1 VVDPATPPPKTG
13 RANAAWAVGILVLL
27 FAIYNVN
34 GDFLPGNDAKPN
46 VYLALSILDEGN
58 LTFTPS
64 EMPFMFVWDL
74 DRGDRSIPIYPRDW
88 NQRFDGRTL
97 AELRAEGRVS
107 VRSEKYYIVPT
118 IRDGIYVSMYGPG
131 AGLAA
136 LPAMGLLGSIGGDP
150 ARRPRVLWYAAKGVA
165 SILVVGAG
173 ALLFLTAL
181 AFTTRERSLLL
192 ALAYGLG
199 TSAWS
204 TSSQTL
210 WQHGPNVFFLAL
222 GTYFLS
228 RLGPGRSAAAWS
240 GLAYACAV
248 TCRPNSGLL
257 LVAVGIYLLITHRRH
272 VLAYAAAA
280 TPPLLFLAAFNAYH
294 FGSPLRFG
302 QTLRGE
308 AEAQTIAGFSGP
320 WQTPLLEGL
329 AGHLVSPSRGLL
341 VFSPFLV
348 FALWGVVSIWRNR
361 TYASLR
367 PLTIAVAGILLL
379 SSKWYYWWGGW
390 SFGYRLIVD
399 LAWFLVLFLV
409 PVLDATLRRKWLVG
423 LFAVLVGCSVGIQ
436 VLGAFAYNLRD
447 WNAKVAGY
455 VVQAPERGE
464 PEIVP
469 ELEAAERMASADG
482 GRIVNV
488 LREDVNDPKYRRRLW
503 SWSDNQIL
511 HYLVHFGEAR
521 RTKREMIR
529 RWLDNPAI

>member
-1 VVDPATPPPKTG
+1 VVDPATPTPKAG
-13 RANAAWAVGILVLL
+13 RANAGWAVGILVLL
-27 FAIYNVN
+27 FTVYHLN
-34 GDFLPGNDAKPN
+34 GDLLPGNDAKPN
-46 VYLALSILDEGN
+46 VYLALSLLDEGN

-74 DRGDRSIPIYPRDW
+74 DRGERSIPIYPRGWDE
-88 NQRFDGRTL
+88 RFDGRTL
-97 AELRAEGRVS
+97 AELRAEGRA
-107 VRSEKYYIVPT
+107 RLRGEKYYIVPT
-118 IRDGIYVSMYGPG
+118 IREGRYVSMYGPG

-136 LPAMGLLGSIGGDP
+136 LPALGALRWIGGDP
-150 ARRPRVLWYAAKGVA
+150 ARRPRALWYTAKGVA
-165 SILVVGAG
+165 SLLVAGAG

-181 AFTTRERSLLL
+181 VFTTRGRAVLL
-192 ALAYGLG
+192 ALAYGIG
-199 TSAWS
+199 TSAWC

-248 TCRPNSGLL
+248 ICRPNSALIL
-257 LVAVGIYLLITHRRH
+257 IAVGVYLMIAHRRH

-308 AEAQTIAGFSGP
+308 AEAQAIAGSGGA

-341 VFSPFLV
+341 VFSPFLI
-348 FALWGVVSIWRNR
+348 FALWGAVSIWRNR
-361 TYASLR
+361 AYASLR
-367 PLTIAVAGILLL
+367 PLTIAVAAILLL

-409 PVLDATLRRKWLVG
+409 PTLDAVFRRKWLLG
-423 LFAVLVGCSVGIQ
+423 LLVLLVSWSVGVQ

-447 WNAKVAGY
+447 WNARPAGY
-455 VVQAPERGE
+455 VVQAPDGGE
-464 PEIVP
+464 PEVAP
-469 ELEAAERMASADG
+469 DLEAAERLARSTG
-482 GRIVNV
+482 GRIVTV
-488 LREDVNDPKYRRRLW
+488 LREDVNDPAHRHRLW
-503 SWSDNQIL
+503 SWKDNQIL
-511 HYLVHFGEAR
+511 HYVMNFGEAR
-521 RTKREMIR
+521 RAKREMVR